1 MLERSDRQLIGFSCS
16 NKNPLGDQLSE
27 GVNIVSFSC
36 IFIICRNIIGYCYL
50 VAHIAVTYNISA
62 NPYKQ
67 RAYEI

>member
-1 MLERSDRQLIGFSCS
+1 M
-16 NKNPLGDQLSE
+16 
-27 GVNIVSFSC
+27 NIVSFSC
-36 IFIICRNIIGYCYL
+36 IFIICRNIIGCCYL